1 MGPDGAAKPPVTKTK
16 MSAAALANVDI
27 DEELHGYY
35 LEDLDLDMTAVYA
48 KTITDADIV
57 LFAGISGD
65 TNPLHLNSEFA
76 DGTRFEGRVAH
87 GMLTASF
94 ISAVI
99 GTKLPGPGCIYMS
112 QTIRWSAPVRA
123 GDTVVARVT
132 IKNIDREREHVL
144 MDTTCSVGDRVVLE
158 GECLA
163 KVPARA
169 DRNK

>member
-1 MGPDGAAKPPVTKTK
+1 MGPDGATKPPASKAD
-16 MSAAALANVDI
+16 MSDVALANIDI
-27 DEELHGYY
+27 DNELHGFYI
-35 LEDLDLDMTAVYA
+35 EDLDLGMTAVYA

-132 IKNIDREREHVL
+132 IKDIDRDKEHVL
-144 MDTTCSVGDRVVLE
+144 MDTVCSVADIVVLE

-169 DRNK
+169 DRKK